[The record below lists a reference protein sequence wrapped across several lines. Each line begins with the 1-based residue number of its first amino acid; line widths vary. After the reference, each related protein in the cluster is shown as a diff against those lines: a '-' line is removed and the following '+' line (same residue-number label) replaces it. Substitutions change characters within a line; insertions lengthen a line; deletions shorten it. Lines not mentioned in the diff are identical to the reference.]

1 VITTVCTGWPDAE
14 GKRVHTEPRVLV
26 QGDEDGPWSNGICI
40 PCRDAYLERINQQW
54 AERQAARK
62 GEGT

>member
-1 VITTVCTGWPDAE
+1 MITTVCTGWPDVE
-14 GKRVHTEPRVLV
+14 GKRVHTETRVLV
-26 QGDEDGPWSNGICI
+26 QGDEDRPVSHSICI

-54 AERQAARK
+54 AARQAARK